1 MVHRVT
7 GELFLASSDELVGRL
22 SYAHRPDRVV
32 IDLSAAHLCDASS
45 VAALDALGTE
55 YAQRGKTAET
65 AETAET
71 AGLNEPGARM
81 HKTPSGELAGG

>member
-1 MVHRVT
+1 MAGV
-7 GELFLASSDELVGRL
+7 FGR
-22 SYAHRPDRVV
+22 
-32 IDLSAAHLCDASS
+32 S

-71 AGLNEPGARM
+71 AGLTEPGARM
-81 HKTPSGELAGG
+81 HRTPSGELAGG

>member
-7 GELFLASSDELVGRL
+7 DELFLASSDELVGRL

-65 AETAET
+65 AETA
-71 AGLNEPGARM
+71 GLNEPGARM

>member
-7 GELFLASSDELVGRL
+7 DELFLASSDELVGRL
-22 SYAHRPDRVV
+22 SYAHRPDRVGV
-32 IDLSAAHLCDASS
+32 DLSAAHLCDASS

-65 AETAET
+65 A
-71 AGLNEPGARM
+71 GLNEPGARM